1 MSTVQT
7 IGVAG
12 ARLDR
17 LLADAAGELS
27 RAYVR
32 KLIDDGACT
41 VNGRE
46 AKPGMRLNG
55 GETLILT
62 VPEPED
68 ATPRAQDIP
77 FDVLYEDEDVIVV
90 DKPAGMV
97 VHPAAGHEDG
107 TLVNALLAHVE
118 SLPGIAGTRR
128 PGIVHRLDKD
138 TSGALAVAKSAR
150 AETSLARQIRDHKM
164 KKVYLALVEGHPDP
178 AQGMIDAPIARDPR
192 HRQRM
197 AIVAGGREAQTSYR
211 RIQDIGPYSLLE
223 CTLITGRTHQIR
235 VHLRGIGH
243 PVVGDP
249 IYGKKTAELG
259 RQFLHAHILGFNR
272 PKDGRYIEAVSPL
285 PADLQAFLDAASNH

>member
-1 MSTVQT
+1 MPTIEA

-46 AKPGMRLNG
+46 GKPGMRLNG
-55 GETLILT
+55 GEQLVLE

-68 ATPRAQDIP
+68 PTPRAQDIP

-90 DKPAGMV
+90 DKPAGLV
-97 VHPAAGHEDG
+97 VHPAAGHQDG

-118 SLPGIAGTRR
+118 SLPGISGTRR

-138 TSGALAVAKSAR
+138 TSGALAVAKTSR

-164 KKVYLALVEGHPDP
+164 KKVYLALVDGHPDP
-178 AQGMIDAPIARDPR
+178 PQGLVDAPIARDPR
-192 HRQRM
+192 HRQKM
-197 AIVAGGREAQTSYR
+197 AIVAGGREAQTEYR
-211 RIQDIGPYSLLE
+211 RIQDVGPYSLLE
-223 CTLITGRTHQIR
+223 CVLITGRTHQIR
-235 VHLRGIGH
+235 VHLRAIGY

-249 IYGKKTAELG
+249 IYGRPAKGLD
-259 RQFLHAHILGFNR
+259 RQFLHAHVLGFSR

-285 PADLQAFLDAASNH
+285 PEDLRVFLDQTLGA